1 MTTPCDVYIGIGSNL
16 DDPVAQVR
24 QALIELS
31 RLPLTQYIAAS
42 RLYRS
47 RPVGPQDQPDF
58 INAVALLQTQLSPL
72 ALLDQLQ
79 ALEQRHRRVRRQ
91 HWGPRTLDL
100 DLLLYG
106 SEKVQLPR
114 LRVPHPELQ
123 VRAFVV
129 LPLAELAPQLTL
141 PDGAKV
147 TTLAATLADADA
159 LEVLPDHTQ

>member
-1 MTTPCDVYIGIGSNL
+1 MTTPYDVYIGIGSNL

-24 QALIELS
+24 QALVELS

-47 RPVGPQDQPDF
+47 RPVGPQNQPDF
-58 INAVALLQTQLSPL
+58 INAVALLRTRLSPL

-91 HWGPRTLDL
+91 RWGPRPLDL

-129 LPLAELAPQLTL
+129 LPMAELAPQLTL
-141 PDGAKV
+141 PDGAEIA
-147 TTLAATLADADA
+147 TLAMTLADANA
-159 LEVLPDHTQ
+159 LEVLPDYT

>member
-16 DDPVAQVR
+16 DDPVVQVR
-24 QALIELS
+24 QALDELS
-31 RLPLTQYIAAS
+31 RLPLTQYVAAS

-58 INAVALLQTQLSPL
+58 INAVALLRTRLSPL

-106 SEKVQLPR
+106 NERMQLPR
-114 LRVPHPELQ
+114 LRIPHPELRS
-123 VRAFVV
+123 RAFVM
-129 LPLAELAPQLTL
+129 LPLAELAPQLLL
-141 PDGAKV
+141 PDGGEIVA
-147 TTLAATLADADA
+147 LAATLADADA
-159 LEVLPDHTQ
+159 LEVLPDHTR

>member
-1 MTTPCDVYIGIGSNL
+1 MTTLCDVYIGIGSNL

-24 QALIELS
+24 QALDELS
-31 RLPLTQYIAAS
+31 GLPLTQRIAAS

-58 INAVALLQTQLSPL
+58 INAVALLRTRLSPL

-79 ALEQRHRRVRRQ
+79 ALEQRHRRVRHQ

-114 LRVPHPELQ
+114 LRVPHPELPS
-123 VRAFVV
+123 RAFVV
-129 LPLAELAPQLTL
+129 LPLAELAPRLTL
-141 PDGAKV
+141 LDGTEI

-159 LEVLPDHTQ
+159 LEVLPAHT

>member
-1 MTTPCDVYIGIGSNL
+1 MTTLHDVYIGIGSNL
-16 DDPVAQVR
+16 NDPEAQVR
-24 QALIELS
+24 QALDELC
-31 RLPLTQYIAAS
+31 RLPLTQCTAAS

-58 INAVALLQTQLSPL
+58 INAVALLRTRLSPL

-79 ALEQRHRRVRRQ
+79 ALEQRHRRIRRQ

-123 VRAFVV
+123 ARAFVV

-147 TTLAATLADADA
+147 TTLATTLADANA
-159 LEVLPDHTQ
+159 LEVLPDYT

>member
-1 MTTPCDVYIGIGSNL
+1 MKAWVDAYVGIGSNL
-16 DDPVAQVR
+16 DSPVSQAR
-24 QALIELS
+24 QALEELA

-58 INAVALLQTQLSPL
+58 INAVALLRTSLSPL

-106 SEKVQLPR
+106 NERMQLPR
-114 LRVPHPELQ
+114 LRIPHPELRS
-123 VRAFVV
+123 RAFVM
-129 LPLAELAPQLTL
+129 LPLAELAPQLLL
-141 PDGAKV
+141 PDGGEIVA
-147 TTLAATLADADA
+147 LAATLADADA
-159 LEVLPDHTQ
+159 LEVLPDHTR

>member
-1 MTTPCDVYIGIGSNL
+1 MTTPYDVYIGIGSNL

-24 QALIELS
+24 QALAELS

-47 RPVGPQDQPDF
+47 RPVGPQNQPDF
-58 INAVALLQTQLSPL
+58 INAVALLRTRFSPL

-79 ALEQRHRRVRRQ
+79 ALEQRHRRVRHQ

-114 LRVPHPELQ
+114 LCVPHPELQ
-123 VRAFVV
+123 ARAFVV
-129 LPLAELAPQLTL
+129 LPMAEWAPQLTL
-141 PDGAKV
+141 PDGAEIA
-147 TTLAATLADADA
+147 TLAVTLADANA
-159 LEVLPDHTQ
+159 LEVLPDYT